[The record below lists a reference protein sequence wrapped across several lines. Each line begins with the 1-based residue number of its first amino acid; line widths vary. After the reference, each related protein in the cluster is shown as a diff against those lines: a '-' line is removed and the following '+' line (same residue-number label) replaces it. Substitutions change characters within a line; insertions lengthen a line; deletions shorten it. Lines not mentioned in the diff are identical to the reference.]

1 MGSGQSTFSGT
12 PLGCMLDNWKAF
24 RRQADYGIVLCKDN
38 LVKFCTLEWMTFW
51 VEWPEG
57 GTLKPGIV
65 QAVHSTVTRD
75 GHWDQY
81 PYIDIWQ
88 DLMAN
93 PPPWLQKCR
102 SQTIKTLMA
111 RAPVRKPCPPV
122 KKSCPQAV
130 IPSAPDPMPPPPLYP
145 GLPAPVPSIE
155 IPTLSSEDNA
165 STKKGGPSHQGSS
178 KQESPLTSLSSSVS
192 DCTRSKTGPVTDQSS
207 EEQWNVSSEYRPGDT
222 KITLTH
228 SRSKG
233 DLVHQGPLHRNYLC
247 PLRETVAP
255 GGELTMIYV
264 PFTTSDL
271 YNWKQQKAPF
281 SEDPAPLTAAFE
293 TLITAHNP
301 TWGDMRV
308 ALNTLLTA
316 EERRLVLSRAR
327 EWVAETEG
335 NPATVAARLPESP
348 PDWPHDDTAGRTRHS
363 QYATAIVQGMK
374 RCIRKTPNWA
384 KLYNIRQEKNE
395 NAAAFYERLCNT
407 CKRYTDLDP
416 EDTNGKWVLIPLFI
430 GQSYE
435 DIRKKLQKLEGA
447 SGKNIEEL
455 LEIAMK
461 VYDRRDDEERKQGA
475 RVLAMALREGYEER
489 GDKVKG
495 RPGPL
500 GKERG
505 PRLGRNQCAIC
516 REEGLWKNE
525 CPRRQGPRPIPG

>member
-38 LVKFCTLEWMTFW
+38 LVKFCTLEWTTFG

-65 QAVHSTVTRD
+65 QAVHSIVTRD

-88 DLMAN
+88 DLVAN
-93 PPPWLQKCR
+93 PPPWL
-102 SQTIKTLMA
+102 
-111 RAPVRKPCPPV
+111 KPCPPV
-122 KKSCPQAV
+122 KKSCLQAV

-145 GLPAPVPSIE
+145 GLP
-155 IPTLSSEDNA
+155 
-165 STKKGGPSHQGSS
+165 GSS
-178 KQESPLTSLSSSVS
+178 KREPLSTSLSSPVS
-192 DCTRSKTGPVTDQSS
+192 DHTRSKTGSATEQSS
-207 EEQWNVSSEYRPGDT
+207 EEQWSVSSEYRPGDT
-222 KITLTH
+222 KITLT
-228 SRSKG
+228 RSTSEG
-233 DLVHQGPLHRNYLC
+233 DLVHQGSLQRNYLC
-247 PLRETVAP
+247 PLQETVAP

-271 YNWKQQKAPF
+271 YNWKQQNPPF
-281 SEDPAPLTAAFE
+281 SEDPAPLTAVFE

-335 NPATVAARLPESP
+335 DSAAVAARLPESP
-348 PDWPHDDTAGRTRHS
+348 PNWSHDTAGRAHHGR
-363 QYATAIVQGMK
+363 YATAIVQGMK

-395 NAAAFYERLCNT
+395 NPAAFYERLCNT

-416 EDTNGKWVLIPLFI
+416 EDINGKRVLIPLFI

-461 VYDRRDDEERKQGA
+461 VYDRRDDEERKKGA
-475 RVLAMALREGYEER
+475 HILAMALREGYEER

-500 GKERG
+500 GKGRG
-505 PRLGRNQCAIC
+505 PHLGRNQCAIC
-516 REEGLWKNE
+516 REEGHWKNE
-525 CPRRQGPRPIPG
+525 CPRGARGPSSPSWQRKLPAWILR

>member
-1 MGSGQSTFSGT
+1 MGSGQSAFSGT

-24 RRQADYGIVLCKDN
+24 RCQADYGIVLCKDN
-38 LVKFCTLEWMTFW
+38 LVKFCTHEWTTFG

-57 GTLKPGIV
+57 GTLRLEIV
-65 QAVHSTVTRD
+65 QAVHSIVTRD

-88 DLMAN
+88 DLAAS

-102 SQTIKTLMA
+102 SQIIKTLMV

-145 GLPAPVPSIE
+145 GLPAPVPSIGV
-155 IPTLSSEDNA
+155 PTSSSEDSA
-165 STKKGGPSHQGSS
+165 STERGEPSHQGSS
-178 KQESPLTSLSSSVS
+178 KQESPPTSLSSPVS
-192 DCTRSKTGPVTDQSS
+192 GHTRSKTGPA
-207 EEQWNVSSEYRPGDT
+207 
-222 KITLTH
+222 
-228 SRSKG
+228 
-233 DLVHQGPLHRNYLC
+233 
-247 PLRETVAP
+247 VAP
-255 GGELTMIYV
+255 GGDLTMIYV

-271 YNWKQQKAPF
+271 YNWKQQNPPF
-281 SEDPAPLTAAFE
+281 SEDPAPLTAVFE

-327 EWVAETEG
+327 EWVIETEG
-335 NPATVAARLPESP
+335 SSAAVATRLPESP
-348 PDWPHDDTAGRTRHS
+348 PDWKHDNAAGRASHS
-363 QYATAIVQGMK
+363 QYATAIVQGMR

-395 NAAAFYERLCNT
+395 NPAAFYERLCNT

-416 EDTNGKWVLIPLFI
+416 EDINGKRVLIPLFI

-461 VYDRRDDEERKQGA
+461 VYDRRDDEERKKGA
-475 RVLAMALREGYEER
+475 RVLAMALREEYKDR
-489 GDKVKG
+489 GDKAKG
-495 RPGPL
+495 RSGPPGK
-500 GKERG
+500 GRG

-516 REEGLWKNE
+516 KEEGHWKNE
-525 CPRRQGPRPIPG
+525 CPRGAGGPSGPSWQRKLPAWIPW

>member
-38 LVKFCTLEWMTFW
+38 LVKFCTLEWTTFG

-65 QAVHSTVTRD
+65 QAVHSIVTQD

-88 DLMAN
+88 DLVAN
-93 PPPWLQKCR
+93 PPPWLQKCKT
-102 SQTIKTLMA
+102 QNIKTLMA
-111 RAPVRKPCPPV
+111 RAPIKKPCPPV

-130 IPSAPDPMPPPPLYP
+130 IPSAPDPMPPPPLGEP
-145 GLPAPVPSIE
+145 M
-155 IPTLSSEDNA
+155 
-165 STKKGGPSHQGSS
+165 
-178 KQESPLTSLSSSVS
+178 S
-192 DCTRSKTGPVTDQSS
+192 DRTRSKTGHITNQNS
-207 EEQWNVSSEYRPGDT
+207 ETQWRMSADYNPGDT
-222 KITLTH
+222 RFTLIGCPGKSGRITEM
-228 SRSKG
+228 
-233 DLVHQGPLHRNYLC
+233 PLQQKYLC
-247 PLRETVAP
+247 PLREAVAP
-255 GGELTMIYV
+255 NGELTMIYV

-271 YNWKQQKAPF
+271 YNWKQQNPPF
-281 SEDPAPLTAAFE
+281 SEDPAPLTAVFE

-327 EWVAETEG
+327 EWVLETG
-335 NPATVAARLPESP
+335 GDSATVATRLPESP
-348 PDWPHDDTAGRTRHS
+348 PDWKNDAAGRASHS

-384 KLYNIRQEKNE
+384 KLYNIKQEKNE
-395 NAAAFYERLCNT
+395 NPAAFYERLCNT

-416 EDTNGKWVLIPLFI
+416 EDSNGKRVLIPLFI

-447 SGKNIEEL
+447 SALNLVVIVFGRKGLGHGNVNTAILTVHL
-455 LEIAMK
+455 L
-461 VYDRRDDEERKQGA
+461 Y
-475 RVLAMALREGYEER
+475 
-489 GDKVKG
+489 
-495 RPGPL
+495 
-500 GKERG
+500 
-505 PRLGRNQCAIC
+505 
-516 REEGLWKNE
+516 
-525 CPRRQGPRPIPG
+525 

>member
-38 LVKFCTLEWMTFW
+38 LVKFCTLEWTTFG

-57 GTLKPGIV
+57 GTLKSEIV
-65 QAVHSTVTRD
+65 QAVHSIVTRD

-88 DLMAN
+88 DLVAN
-93 PPPWLQKCR
+93 PPPWLQKRR

-122 KKSCPQAV
+122 KKSWPPTV

-145 GLPAPVPSIE
+145 GLPVLTDSVTNQNSGMIPSGK
-155 IPTLSSEDNA
+155 S
-165 STKKGGPSHQGSS
+165 
-178 KQESPLTSLSSSVS
+178 
-192 DCTRSKTGPVTDQSS
+192 
-207 EEQWNVSSEYRPGDT
+207 
-222 KITLTH
+222 
-228 SRSKG
+228 
-233 DLVHQGPLHRNYLC
+233 
-247 PLRETVAP
+247 AP
-255 GGELTMIYV
+255 GGDLTMIYV
-264 PFTTSDL
+264 PFTSDL
-271 YNWKQQKAPF
+271 YNWKQQNPPF
-281 SEDPAPLTAAFE
+281 LEDPAPLTAVFE

-316 EERRLVLSRAR
+316 EERCLVLSKAR
-327 EWVAETEG
+327 EWVIETEG
-335 NPATVAARLPESP
+335 DSAAVATRLPESP
-348 PDWPHDDTAGRTRHS
+348 PDWKHDDAAGRASHS

-395 NAAAFYERLCNT
+395 NPAAFYERLCNT

-416 EDTNGKWVLIPLFI
+416 EDINGKRVLIPLFI

-455 LEIAMK
+455 LEIARK
-461 VYDRRDDEERKQGA
+461 VYDRRDDEERKKGA

-495 RPGPL
+495 RQGPPGK
-500 GKERG
+500 GRG

-516 REEGLWKNE
+516 REEGHWKNE
-525 CPRRQGPRPIPG
+525 CPCLLPLNKAPRGRARERAMV